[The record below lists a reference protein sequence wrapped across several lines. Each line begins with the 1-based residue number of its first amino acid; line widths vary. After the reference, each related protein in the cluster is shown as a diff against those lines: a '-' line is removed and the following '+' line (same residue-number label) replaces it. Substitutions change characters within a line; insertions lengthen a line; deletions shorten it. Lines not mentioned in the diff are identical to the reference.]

1 VTDTTAR
8 GNEQAVDERGDATEY
23 TRQANRALLDEL
35 PFDYHQDFE
44 DAARGYIAPLNN
56 GGKATADSGRVV
68 YDGGAL
74 DFVQDGSPAPDTVN
88 PSLWRNAQLI
98 KKGGLFKVVDRL
110 YQVRGQDLSNLTI
123 IEGDS
128 GLILM
133 DPLVSPE
140 TARAALELYFQHRP
154 RKDVVAMI
162 HSHSHIDHYGGVKGV
177 ISEDDVKAGKVR
189 VIAPEG
195 FLEAAVAENVLAGTA
210 MSRRAMYH
218 TGVLL
223 QPGPKGHVGVGLGI
237 SASMGAATL
246 IPPTELIT
254 ETGQKLQIDGLTFEF
269 LLAPDTEAPAE
280 MHWYVEEL
288 AALTAAE
295 NCCHTLHNT
304 YTLRGAPTRDPQAWS
319 QYLNDTIDRW
329 GDRVEVLY
337 GMHHWPVWGNDN
349 VLQMLRNGRDAYRY
363 INDQTLRLANHGYTP
378 VEIAEMIE
386 FPPELAHD
394 WNLRGYYGTVNH
406 NVKATY
412 VKYLGWFDGNP
423 ANLHTL
429 PPEEKAKR
437 YVELMGGA
445 DKVVQAAREA
455 YDQGEYRWAA
465 EVLNHVVFADPAN
478 QEARALQANTFEQ
491 MGYQAESGSWRGH
504 FLTGAQELRHGTP
517 NLPFPGTATPDSVR
531 AMSLSLL
538 FNYLG
543 VRLNGPDAADQT
555 IVLNLEFSDTGD
567 KAVLELRNGSL
578 NHSLDRTVPN
588 ADATVTLT
596 RDTLNAVIVGEAD
609 LLEEAQRGTI
619 SVQPDVAPLATLVG
633 LLDTFDIWFNVIEP

>member
-1 VTDTTAR
+1 MSD
-8 GNEQAVDERGDATEY
+8 QPKDATEF
-23 TRQANRALLDEL
+23 TRRANQALLGKL
-35 PFDYHQDFE
+35 PFDYTKDFE
-44 DAARGYIAPLNN
+44 DAARGYIAPLKDD
-56 GGKATADSGRVV
+56 GRAAVSKSGRVV

-74 DFVQDGSPAPDTVN
+74 DFVGDEDPAPDTVN
-88 PSLWRNAQLI
+88 PSLWRNAKLI

-123 IEGDS
+123 IEGDT

-140 TARAALELYFQHRP
+140 TARAALELYFEHRP
-154 RKDVVAMI
+154 RKHVVAMI
-162 HSHSHIDHYGGVKGV
+162 HSHSHVDHYGGVKGV
-177 ISEDDVKAGKVR
+177 IDEADVKAGRVR
-189 VIAPEG
+189 VIAPVG

-210 MSRRAMYH
+210 MSRRATYH

-223 QPGPKGHVGVGLGI
+223 RPGPKGHVGVGLGI
-237 SASMGAATL
+237 GASMGAATL
-246 IPPTELIT
+246 IPPTEHIT
-254 ETGQKLQIDGLTFEF
+254 ETGQKLEIDGLTFEF

-280 MHWYVEEL
+280 MHWFVEEL

-329 GDRVEVLY
+329 GDRTEVLY
-337 GMHHWPVWGNDN
+337 GMHHWPVWGRED
-349 VLQMLRNGRDAYRY
+349 VLRMLRNGRDAYRY

-378 VEIAEMIE
+378 VEIGEMIE
-386 FPPELAHD
+386 LPAELNRD

-423 ANLHTL
+423 AHLHTL
-429 PPEEKAKR
+429 PPEEGAKR

-445 DKVVQAAREA
+445 EKVLEEARRAFDE
-455 YDQGEYRWAA
+455 GEYRWVA
-465 EVLNHVVFADPAN
+465 EVVNHVIFADPSN
-478 QEARALQANTFEQ
+478 KEARALQADTFEQ

-504 FLTGAQELRHGTP
+504 FLTGAQELRVGTP
-517 NLPFPGTATPDSVR
+517 DLPFPGTATPDSVR
-531 AMSLSLL
+531 AMSLTLL
-538 FNYLG
+538 FNYLAM
-543 VRLNGPDAADQT
+543 RLNGPNAGDREIT
-555 IVLNLEFSDTGD
+555 LNMVFSDTAE

-578 NHSLDRTVPN
+578 SHSLDRTAAKPDV
-588 ADATVTLT
+588 TVTLE
-596 RDTLNAVIVGEAD
+596 RESLNSVIMGEAD
-609 LLEEAQRGTI
+609 LLELAGNGTI
-619 SVQPDVAPLATLVG
+619 GVEPDVSPLAELVG
-633 LLDTFDIWFNVIEP
+633 LLDTFELWFNIVEP